1 MILYSTPPITF
12 TYLIKQLKKA
22 SNAKT
27 YLLLK
32 DIFPQNAVDLDL
44 LKMGGILYKYFR
56 KKEKILYNISDY
68 IGCMSP
74 ANLNYVLDKNP
85 EIDKKKLE
93 VNPNSIDVKENV
105 LKFNSDLYN
114 KYKIPK
120 NKVIFIFGGN
130 LGIPQGIDYLKA
142 NIEYCKSIKD
152 AFFLIIG
159 DGTEYN
165 KLRNWIRTSETP
177 NVVLIKELP
186 KSEYDDIIKLSHVGL
201 IFLNPH
207 FTIPNFPS
215 RILTYMQ
222 NRLPVICAT
231 DLVTD
236 IGEIVVNNNFG
247 FKCLT
252 SDKKSFFDHLPKTA
266 FALSNIDDKNGP
278 VLLQNTVAKKCTYAL
293 KSYADYKA
301 QILESQLSGLLLKI
315 NGHEVWVKLIGT
327 FNAYNLLAIYGTAIE
342 LGMESLEALRLLSEL
357 ESVSGRFQYIV
368 SAANITAIVD
378 YAHTPD
384 ALENVLKT
392 INDIR
397 TKNEQLITVVGCGG
411 NRDKTKRPI
420 MGGIASDLSDK
431 AILTSDN
438 PRNEDAEVII
448 SEMEQGVA
456 PQNFKRILSITDRK
470 QAIKTACQLAQ
481 PNDIILI
488 AGKGHETY
496 QEINGVRHD
505 FDDMKIVKELLEQL
519 HK

>member
-1 MILYSTPPITF
+1 MSI
-12 TYLIKQLKKA
+12 
-22 SNAKT
+22 
-27 YLLLK
+27 LK
-32 DIFPQNAVDLDL
+32 DI
-44 LKMGGILYKYFR
+44 LYKVAIKAVKGSTEIAIGKIDFDSR
-56 KKEKILYNISDY
+56 KMEQNDVFVAIRGTISDGHDFIVKAIELGATAVVCETLPETIVEGITY
-68 IGCMSP
+68 ILVKDTNTALAIMA
-74 ANLNYVLDKNP
+74 ANYFDNPSQKLQLVGVTGTNGKTTIASLLYQLYKKAGYKVGLLSTVKIMVDEVEYKATHTTPDSITINHYLAAMIAAGVEYCFMEVSSHGIHQKRTEALHFVGGVFTNLSHDHLDYHATFA
-85 EIDKKKLE
+85 EYRDVKKL
-93 VNPNSIDVKENV
+93 
-105 LKFNSDLYN
+105 
-114 KYKIPK
+114 
-120 NKVIFIFGGN
+120 
-130 LGIPQGIDYLKA
+130 
-142 NIEYCKSIKD
+142 
-152 AFFLIIG
+152 
-159 DGTEYN
+159 
-165 KLRNWIRTSETP
+165 
-177 NVVLIKELP
+177 
-186 KSEYDDIIKLSHVGL
+186 
-201 IFLNPH
+201 
-207 FTIPNFPS
+207 
-215 RILTYMQ
+215 
-222 NRLPVICAT
+222 
-231 DLVTD
+231 
-236 IGEIVVNNNFG
+236 
-247 FKCLT
+247 
-252 SDKKSFFDHLPKTA
+252 FFDHLPKSA